1 MGKRRGKRLSKRGLT
16 RDHDGRIRKIDKSF
30 TKSKKISESSLPETA
45 AELSSANSA
54 SNKAT
59 SSSHANQATRERFR
73 PEKDG
78 GQSHS
83 GFIFMCNGKTK
94 PECYRNRVFGLPM
107 AKVEVVK
114 TIKQGTHLFL
124 YDFDL
129 KLLYGTYSATSDGA
143 LDLEPIAFKGKFPA
157 QVRFKI
163 SKDCLPLHESSF
175 KTAIRDNYQSGGKF
189 KQELNNK
196 QVRALISLF
205 RPITASMPTSAAHHQ
220 DVARTGS
227 YPSPIREEGF
237 YPTARPSL
245 QEGLY
250 LSSVQRAHALP
261 LLNTQSKQV
270 VPYPCFKKY
279 EAERCVA
286 RVQPPIEPRHVVQH
300 QPDSYYLAAAHEPY
314 VPEKPFLSS
323 HDAYRR
329 HGVTLPQEMVPRDQD
344 VSYGSVYRLSQLL
357 KERER
362 DIVSHSD
369 YIAET
374 YSRHLPTHPASQ
386 FRLQSHYSASSYELP
401 STYQPSYQATTHQDQ
416 KPVDCDPLQ
425 RPLHGSSNEASLPI
439 CSHLSSTGAA
449 RYY

>member
-16 RDHDGRIRKIDKSF
+16 RDHDGRIRRIDKSF
-30 TKSKKISESSLPETA
+30 TKEKKKSKKITESSLPETA
-45 AELSSANSA
+45 AELSSSSSANSA

-59 SSSHANQATRERFR
+59 SSSHANQATRERLR
-73 PEKDG
+73 SKNKGKDS

-83 GFIFMCNGKTK
+83 GFVFMCNGKTK
-94 PECYRNRVFGLPM
+94 PECYQYRVFGLPM

-114 TIKQGTHLFL
+114 TIKKGTHLFL

-143 LDLEPIAFKGKFPA
+143 LDLEPIAFNGKFPA

-175 KTAIRDNYQSGGKF
+175 KTAIRDNYQGGGKF

-196 QVRALISLF
+196 QV
-205 RPITASMPTSAAHHQ
+205 
-220 DVARTGS
+220 
-227 YPSPIREEGF
+227 
-237 YPTARPSL
+237 
-245 QEGLY
+245 
-250 LSSVQRAHALP
+250 
-261 LLNTQSKQV
+261 
-270 VPYPCFKKY
+270 VPYPRFKKY

-386 FRLQSHYSASSYELP
+386 FRLQSHSSASSYELP
-401 STYQPSYQATTHQDQ
+401 STYQPYDQTTTHQDQ
-416 KPVDCDPLQ
+416 NPVDRDPLQ